1 MAIAERV
8 RSRTRAH
15 PRAVTAVLSVVGY
28 VVVVASFVGLLP
40 LPSLADGTVL
50 LMGDLIAVI
59 NTVALAFLLAGLW
72 FIRKGRVER
81 HRRAMLTAFALIVLF
96 LVIYVWK
103 QAGGFTKEFVV
114 REGQFLAGYAG
125 LVSTAYLAMLAV
137 HVLLSMLTV
146 PVVLH
151 AVVLGLTYSRSEL
164 PGTSHPTVGKV
175 AVAAWSLSLALGIV
189 TYLMLNHVYAWE
201 AARYGLVPLLV
212 GPSVGRL
219 RPGDDG
225 NR

>member
-8 RSRTRAH
+8 RSRTRTH
-15 PRAVTAVLSVVGY
+15 PRAVTGVLSAVGY
-28 VVVVASFVGLLP
+28 AVVVASFVGLLP
-40 LPSLADGTVL
+40 LPDLSDGAVL

-59 NTVALAFLLAGLW
+59 NTVALGCLLAGWW
-72 FIRKGRVER
+72 FIRRGDVER
-81 HRRAMLTAFALIVLF
+81 HRRAMLTAFALILLF
-96 LVIYVWK
+96 LVVYVWK

-114 REGQFLAGYAG
+114 REGHAFAGYAG
-125 LVSTAYLAMLAV
+125 VVSAAYFAMLAV
-137 HVLLSMLTV
+137 HVLLSMLSV

-151 AVVLGLTYSRSEL
+151 AVVLGLTHSRSEL
-164 PGTSHPTVGKV
+164 PDTAHPTVGRV

-212 GPSVGRL
+212 GPAAGRL
-219 RPGDDG
+219 VPSAVR
-225 NR
+225 R

>member
-8 RSRTRAH
+8 RTRTRAH
-15 PRAVTAVLSVVGY
+15 PRAVTTVLSAVGY

-40 LPSLADGTVL
+40 LPELADRTVL

-59 NTVALAFLLAGLW
+59 NTFALAALLAGVW
-72 FIRKGRVER
+72 YVRRGRVDE
-81 HRRAMLTAFALIVLF
+81 HRRAMLTAFALILLF
-96 LVIYVWK
+96 LVVYVWK

-114 REGQFLAGYAG
+114 REGHFLAGFAG
-125 LVSTAYLAMLAV
+125 VVETAYLAMLAV

-151 AVVLGLTYSRSEL
+151 AVVLGLTHSRSEL
-164 PGTSHPTVGKV
+164 PDTAHPTVGRV

-201 AARYGLVPLLV
+201 AAEYGLLPLLV
-212 GPSVGRL
+212 GPSVRRRL
-219 RPGDDG
+219 GGGARD
-225 NR
+225 R